1 MGNRQG
7 FLGEVRL
14 AGPRLAQAA
23 VTCEKTPEG
32 GQVCSDGT
40 YHPPGC
46 SMAPGAPV
54 VQASSGFPTVPVVA
68 GVAAVAAG
76 ALLLAGRR
84 TMGAALDTDYPDVV
98 SQIQGY
104 VDLITAE
111 RAQDAAD
118 FKSMTDAGAQ
128 RLAALDA
135 QGKAQRELDRQT
147 KIWETNHLNQTELQ
161 AAQTAYDAASADVQA
176 AGQTQQD
183 YRDKVTQHAQTIEGY
198 RAQVQQIIS
207 GLPASYQ
214 DQAWAM
220 VDPCHPVKIGS
231 AQMGW
236 GMRPLSVPG
245 RRGGFFA

>member
-1 MGNRQG
+1 MGNGQG
-7 FLGEVRL
+7 PWLGEVRL
-14 AGPRLAQAA
+14 AGPRLEQA
-23 VTCEKTPEG
+23 VTCEPTPEG

-68 GVAAVAAG
+68 GVAAIAAG

-84 TMGAALDTDYPDVV
+84 TMGAGLDVDYPDVV
-98 SQIQGY
+98 SKIQGY
-104 VDLITAE
+104 SDVIKDE

-118 FKSMTDAGAQ
+118 FKAMTDAGAA
-128 RLAALDA
+128 RLAALDT
-135 QGKAQRELDRQT
+135 QGRAQRELDRQN
-147 KIWETNHLNQTELQ
+147 KIWETNHLNQAELQ
-161 AAQTAYDAASADVQA
+161 AAQEAYVAASSDVQA

-207 GLPASYQ
+207 GLPAAYQ
-214 DQAWAM
+214 DQAWVM
-220 VDPCHPVKIGS
+220 VDPCHPVKVGS
-231 AQMGW
+231 REMGW
-236 GMRPLSVPG
+236 GMRPLAVPG